1 MKSSAENLEKIF
13 NLKNKVAVVIGGGGY
28 LCSSMAEGL
37 AMAGCS
43 LVIVDIR
50 LEKAKNIADKIKE
63 KFYTNTLYLEGDVTN
78 EKSLSYVLKKTLKDF
93 EKVDILINGA
103 GINSPKPF
111 LEINL
116 DDWNKV
122 MDSQITGTML
132 GCKTFAPHMIKN
144 KSGSI
149 INISSTAGLFGFPQR
164 TPYTASKWA
173 IIGLT
178 KSLAMELGKYKIRVN
193 AICPGSVK
201 GERMQRVINAK
212 AKLLKTT
219 SLKIKK
225 EFESMTSMSSFV
237 SKENIASMIIFLLSD
252 HATNISGQS
261 IAIDGNTERMI

>member
-1 MKSSAENLEKIF
+1 MLLKNKKFLISAAGDGIGFAISKLIIENGGIVYLSDIDQNKINKIQKNKKFKNKIFATQLDANHHKAVKEYISKLKIKKIDGLINNVGIAGPTKYLEKISIDEWKSTIET
-13 NLKNKVAVVIGGGGY
+13 NLNSHFYFTKY
-28 LCSSMAEGL
+28 LIPL
-37 AMAGCS
+37 
-43 LVIVDIR
+43 
-50 LEKAKNIADKIKE
+50 
-63 KFYTNTLYLEGDVTN
+63 
-78 EKSLSYVLKKTLKDF
+78 LK
-93 EKVDILINGA
+93 
-103 GINSPKPF
+103 
-111 LEINL
+111 
-116 DDWNKV
+116 
-122 MDSQITGTML
+122 
-132 GCKTFAPHMIKN
+132 KN

-149 INISSTAGLFGFPQR
+149 INLSSTAGLFGFPQR
-164 TPYTASKWA
+164 TPYAASKWA